1 MKSNVW
7 GLPQVNLSKNA
18 GNCLKLKSQFG
29 LWQGWYAGL
38 PRYVLQMKMLEIFIE
53 HLKISGDDY
62 NPPPPS
68 PVLCN
73 TRNRSKCVHYG
84 TLKIEKHK
92 GINLIIDLALQR
104 RKVQKRLYRIA
115 SEFSSESICPVFKKK
130 KITTK

>member
-62 NPPPPS
+62 HPPLPQS
-68 PVLCN
+68 
-73 TRNRSKCVHYG
+73 CVIPEIGQSVYTMG
-84 TLKIEKHK
+84 L
-92 GINLIIDLALQR
+92 
-104 RKVQKRLYRIA
+104 
-115 SEFSSESICPVFKKK
+115 
-130 KITTK
+130 